1 MAVNSPIALAGTLK
15 ASCPLE
21 LTPFDGSP
29 DSIAV
34 FAFVSHE
41 VRLGMMALIAG
52 VGSITA
58 EPSQMPARQ
67 PAAGLSTTSPTRPR
81 S

>member
-15 ASCPLE
+15 VGWRLE

-34 FAFVSHE
+34 LAFASNG
-41 VRLGMMALIAG
+41 VRLGLMALIAG

-58 EPSQMPARQ
+58 EPTQMPLRQ
-67 PAAGLSTTSPTRPR
+67 SAAGLSTTSPTRPR